1 MIIIGDEIMIE
12 RIKNIINP
20 EEKPIDEMSSNE
32 MIELL
37 IKLNKLL
44 RCLDSDEVRS
54 DGMIAVDMVAPTREA
69 VSYTHLNKNTINII
83 NIIDY
88 QDAKALKYQ

>member
-1 MIIIGDEIMIE
+1 MIE

-37 IKLNKLL
+37 IKLNKCL

-54 DGMIAVDMVAPTREA
+54 ISNVVVNNSQSPI
-69 VSYTHLNKNTINII
+69 K
-83 NIIDY
+83 
-88 QDAKALKYQ
+88 

>member
-1 MIIIGDEIMIE
+1 MIE

-37 IKLNKLL
+37 IKLNKCL
-44 RCLDSDEVRS
+44 RCLDSDEV
-54 DGMIAVDMVAPTREA
+54 
-69 VSYTHLNKNTINII
+69 
-83 NIIDY
+83 
-88 QDAKALKYQ
+88 